1 MTRTLIFMGLTAMS
15 MLMASC
21 FFICRIGQP
30 LDQTIRETLELVK
43 KETRATMIAT
53 TEKVKRNEVDVHVG
67 NEIIKSLTENIKQM
81 DSLIAVSVQV
91 GKIGYKEK
99 ILQLAYY
106 TDQFTMSAMT
116 NLKSLRDQY
125 DISTYSQFEIATFFP
140 ADSVSIPPEKMDEAK
155 KAIEPVAKR
164 IVRFCGDHPRQKF
177 QVVIACATTSDGQE
191 PKDKLSVERARSIE
205 YLLVNQIRSYEE
217 FMPHPEWIHY
227 NVKWLTKEEALLNS
241 GSKKLAA
248 PEDRRGNVVSLAW
261 SVLPPAYYA
270 GASNH

>member
-1 MTRTLIFMGLTAMS
+1 MIRTLIFMGLMAMN

-30 LDQTIRETLELVK
+30 LDQTVRETLELVK
-43 KETRATMIAT
+43 KETRGAIILT

-67 NEIIKSLTENIKQM
+67 NEIIGSLTENIKQM

-99 ILQLAYY
+99 ILQLVYY
-106 TDQFTMSAMT
+106 TDQFTKSAMT
-116 NLKSLRDQY
+116 NLRSLRDLY
-125 DISTYSQFEIATFFP
+125 DISTCSQFETTTFFP
-140 ADSVSIPPEKMDEAK
+140 VDSFNIPPDKIDGAK
-155 KAIEPVAKR
+155 KAIEPVARR
-164 IVRFCGDHPRQKF
+164 IVRFCDDHPRQKF
-177 QVVIACATTSDGQE
+177 EVVIACVTTADSEE
-191 PKDKLSVERARSIE
+191 PKDKLSVERGRSIA

-217 FMPHPEWIHY
+217 SIPHPAWIHY
-227 NVKWLTKEEALLNS
+227 NITWLTKGETLANS
-241 GSKKLAA
+241 GSKKLSA

-261 SVLPPAYYA
+261 SILPSSYA